1 MGLLVIDQQKQSVLP
16 TNHFLKIC
24 NENYRQ
30 TSSPH
35 KWTDWWQTHVY
46 TQIDNTAIT
55 GLALILQNYS
65 VIYSQTIYHKWWHT
79 FTPHACK
86 VGDDNVI

>member
-46 TQIDNTAIT
+46 TQWQIDNTAIT
-55 GLALILQNYS
+55 GLAVWS
-65 VIYSQTIYHKWWHT
+65 IYHKWWHT